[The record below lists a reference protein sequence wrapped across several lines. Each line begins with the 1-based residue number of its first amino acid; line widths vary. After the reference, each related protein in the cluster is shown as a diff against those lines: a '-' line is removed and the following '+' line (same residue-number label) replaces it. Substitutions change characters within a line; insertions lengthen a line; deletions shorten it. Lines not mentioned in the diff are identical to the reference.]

1 MPKHVQLSTN
11 QKHIWPSS
19 ILRGHCLALPQV
31 NLACLLFIAL
41 TFFTSLTLCG
51 GATGHTF
58 IVCLVVLLCL
68 ILPFTVWLWWLSV
81 GYALQVWAGPL
92 TLPSEAQVSG

>member
-1 MPKHVQLSTN
+1 M
-11 QKHIWPSS
+11 
-19 ILRGHCLALPQV
+19 LRGRCLALPQV

-41 TFFTSLTLCG
+41 TFFTSLTLCR

-81 GYALQVWAGPL
+81 GHALQVWAGPIG
-92 TLPSEAQVSG
+92 SVEAQVPGDTHRHTRLPS